1 MRRCSRQTFEQII
14 LLTFKHQ
21 ALQSAVERGADI
33 ISMSWTIE
41 RTDENKSDILA
52 LEQAV
57 QDAANR
63 RILMFCAASDG
74 GAVSDRS
81 FPARSVKGVLFKI
94 GAATEEGSK
103 WKWVGDAT
111 NVDFIFP
118 GHKVVKERYSEAPIQ
133 SCNLLTGSSVATAIA
148 AGLAALILDCVQ
160 RAALHYK
167 DLLDQQRTL
176 NSSRPLSQRDGPET
190 AQDPRDPEV
199 DLQPPQSKAEVDKA
213 IQRAEKVLPEDYDN
227 LKAHD
232 KMYEAF
238 RKIGLTEN
246 KYVKVWDV
254 FQKAPTEAEG
264 KTPEEKIEIVSKI
277 AHRLKGE
284 GYQGQ

>member
-1 MRRCSRQTFEQII
+1 
-14 LLTFKHQ
+14 
-21 ALQSAVERGADI
+21 
-33 ISMSWTIE
+33 MSWTIE
-41 RTDENKSDILA
+41 RTDDNKSDILA

-63 RILMFCAASDG
+63 GILMFCAASDG

-81 FPARSVKGVLFKI
+81 FPARSVKGAVFKI

-111 NVDFIFP
+111 NIDFIFP
-118 GHKVVKERYSEAPIQ
+118 GHKVVKERYTEAPIQ

-148 AGLAALILDCVQ
+148 AGLAALVLDCVQ
-160 RAALHYK
+160 RAALHYE
-167 DLLDQQRTL
+167 DLLLRQKTC
-176 NSSRPLSQRDGPET
+176 NSSGPLSQGDGLQT
-190 AQDPRDPEV
+190 AQNPLDSEV
-199 DLQPPQSKAEVDKA
+199 DSELLTTKADIDAA
-213 IQRAEKVLPEDYDN
+213 IQRAEKVLSEDYKS

-238 RKIGLTEN
+238 RRIGLTED

-254 FQKAPTEAEG
+254 FQKAPAEAKE
-264 KTPEEKIEIVSKI
+264 KMPEERIEIVSRI
-277 AHRLKGE
+277 AQRLKGE
-284 GYQGQ
+284 GFQDQ

>member
-1 MRRCSRQTFEQII
+1 MTFLTLEQ
-14 LLTFKHQ
+14 Q
-21 ALQSAVERGADI
+21 ALQYAVEREADI

-41 RTDENKSDILA
+41 KTDENKSDILA

-63 RILMFCAASDG
+63 NILMFCAASDG

-81 FPARSVKGVLFKI
+81 FPARSGKKEVLFKI

-111 NVDFIFP
+111 NIDFIFP
-118 GHKVVKERYSEAPIQ
+118 GHKVVKERYNEDVRIQ

-148 AGLAALILDCVQ
+148 AGFAALILDCVQ
-160 RAALHYK
+160 RAALHYE
-167 DLLDQQRTL
+167 DLLHEQRTL
-176 NSSRPLSQRDGPET
+176 NSTRPQPQRDGPET
-190 AQDPRDPEV
+190 TLNPRDPDVDPRQQRSKIEV
-199 DLQPPQSKAEVDKA
+199 DEA
-213 IQRAEKVLPEDYDN
+213 IQRAEKVLHEDYDN

-246 KYVKVWDV
+246 KYLKVWDV
-254 FQKAPTEAEG
+254 FHKAPAEAVG

-277 AHRLKGE
+277 AQRLKGE
-284 GYQGQ
+284 GFQDQY

>member
-1 MRRCSRQTFEQII
+1 
-14 LLTFKHQ
+14 
-21 ALQSAVERGADI
+21 
-33 ISMSWTIE
+33 MSWTIE

-57 QDAANR
+57 QVAANK

-74 GAVSDRS
+74 GPVSDRS
-81 FPARSVKGVLFKI
+81 FPARSVKEVLFKI

-111 NVDFIFP
+111 NIDFIFP
-118 GHKVVKERYSEAPIQ
+118 GHKVVKERYTEAPIQ

-160 RAALHYK
+160 RAALHYEG
-167 DLLDQQRTL
+167 LLRQQRKL
-176 NSSRPLSQRDGPET
+176 NSSRPMSQEDSPQT
-190 AQDPRDPEV
+190 AQNPRDPEV
-199 DLQPPQSKAEVDKA
+199 DLEAPKSKVDIDEA
-213 IQRAEKVLPEDYDN
+213 IQRAEKVLHEDYDN

-254 FQKAPTEAEG
+254 FQKAPAEAVG
-264 KTPEEKIEIVSKI
+264 KTAEEKIVIVSRI
-277 AHRLKGE
+277 AQRLKGE
-284 GYQGQ
+284 GFQDQ

>member
-1 MRRCSRQTFEQII
+1 
-14 LLTFKHQ
+14 
-21 ALQSAVERGADI
+21 
-33 ISMSWTIE
+33 MSWTIE

-52 LEQAV
+52 LEEAV
-57 QDAANR
+57 QNAANR
-63 RILMFCAASDG
+63 KILMFCAASDG
-74 GAVSDRS
+74 GAVNDRS

-111 NVDFIFP
+111 HIDFIFP
-118 GHKVVKERYSEAPIQ
+118 GHKVVKERYGEAPIQ
-133 SCNLLTGSSVATAIA
+133 SCSLLTGSSVATAIA

-160 RAALHYK
+160 RAALHYE
-167 DLLDQQRTL
+167 DLLHQQRIF
-176 NSSRPLSQRDGPET
+176 NSSRPLSQGDGET
-190 AQDPRDPEV
+190 PSNPHDPEV
-199 DLQPPQSKAEVDKA
+199 DSKPQMSKVQVDEA
-213 IQRAEKVLPEDYDN
+213 IQRAEKVLGEDYDN

-254 FQKAPTEAEG
+254 FQKAPAEAMG

-277 AHRLKGE
+277 AQRLKGE
-284 GYQGQ
+284 GFQDQ

>member
-1 MRRCSRQTFEQII
+1 
-14 LLTFKHQ
+14 
-21 ALQSAVERGADI
+21 
-33 ISMSWTIE
+33 MSWTIE

-57 QDAANR
+57 QDAANKG
-63 RILMFCAASDG
+63 ILMFCAASDG

-81 FPARSVKGVLFKI
+81 FPARSVKEVLFKI

-111 NVDFIFP
+111 NIDFIFP

-160 RAALHYK
+160 RAALHYE
-167 DLLDQQRTL
+167 DLLYRQRTL
-176 NSSRPLSQRDGPET
+176 NSSRPLSQENGPET
-190 AQDPRDPEV
+190 AQDPRDPKV
-199 DLQPPQSKAEVDKA
+199 NSKLQGEKAEVDEA
-213 IQRAEKVLPEDYDN
+213 IQRAEKVLREDYDN
-227 LKAHD
+227 LKARD

-254 FQKAPTEAEG
+254 FQKAPAEAVG

-277 AHRLKGE
+277 AQRLKGE
-284 GYQGQ
+284 GFHDQYN

>member
-1 MRRCSRQTFEQII
+1 MIFLTFEQ
-14 LLTFKHQ
+14 Q
-21 ALQSAVERGADI
+21 ALQCAVERGADI

-41 RTDENKSDILA
+41 RTDDNKSDILA

-63 RILMFCAASDG
+63 GILMFCAASDG

-81 FPARSVKGVLFKI
+81 FPARSVKGAVFKI

-111 NVDFIFP
+111 NIDFIFP
-118 GHKVVKERYSEAPIQ
+118 GHKVVKERYTEAPIQ

-148 AGLAALILDCVQ
+148 AGLAALVLDCVQ
-160 RAALHYK
+160 RAALHYE
-167 DLLDQQRTL
+167 DLLLRQKTC
-176 NSSRPLSQRDGPET
+176 NSSGPLSQGDGPQT
-190 AQDPRDPEV
+190 AQNPRDSEV
-199 DLQPPQSKAEVDKA
+199 DSELLQTKADIDAA
-213 IQRAEKVLPEDYDN
+213 IQRAEKVLSEDYKN

-232 KMYEAF
+232 KMYAAF
-238 RKIGLTEN
+238 RRIGLTED

-254 FQKAPTEAEG
+254 FQKAPADV
-264 KTPEEKIEIVSKI
+264 KTPEERIEMVSKI
-277 AHRLKGE
+277 AQRLKGE
-284 GYQGQ
+284 GFQDQ

>member
-1 MRRCSRQTFEQII
+1 MIFLTFEQ
-14 LLTFKHQ
+14 Q
-21 ALQSAVERGADI
+21 ALQYAVERGADI

-41 RTDENKSDILA
+41 RTDENKSDIFA

-57 QDAANR
+57 QDAANK

-74 GAVSDRS
+74 GPVSDRS
-81 FPARSVKGVLFKI
+81 FPARSVKEVLFKI

-111 NVDFIFP
+111 HIDFIFP

-148 AGLAALILDCVQ
+148 AGLAALVLDCVQ
-160 RAALHYK
+160 RAALHYE
-167 DLLDQQRTL
+167 DLLEQQRAL
-176 NSSRPLSQRDGPET
+176 NSSRPLSQRDGPQT
-190 AQDPRDPEV
+190 AQNPRDPEV
-199 DLQPPQSKAEVDKA
+199 DLNPPQSKADVDKA
-213 IQRAEKVLPEDYDN
+213 IQRAEKVLREDYVN
-227 LKAHD
+227 LKSHD

-238 RKIGLTEN
+238 RRIGLTEN
-246 KYVKVWDV
+246 NYVKVWDV
-254 FQKAPTEAEG
+254 FQKAPAEAVG

-277 AHRLKGE
+277 AQRLKGE
-284 GYQGQ
+284 GFQDQ

>member
-1 MRRCSRQTFEQII
+1 MIFLTFER
-14 LLTFKHQ
+14 Q
-21 ALQSAVERGADI
+21 ALQYAVERGADI

-57 QDAANR
+57 QDAAKK

-81 FPARSVKGVLFKI
+81 FPASSVKGVLFKI

-111 NVDFIFP
+111 NIDFIFP
-118 GHKVVKERYSEAPIQ
+118 GHKVVKERYTEAPIQ

-160 RAALHYK
+160 RAALHYEG
-167 DLLDQQRTL
+167 LLSQQRTL
-176 NSSRPLSQRDGPET
+176 NSSRPLSQGDGPQT
-190 AQDPRDPEV
+190 AQNPRDPEV
-199 DLQPPQSKAEVDKA
+199 NLEPQKTKVDIDEA
-213 IQRAEKVLPEDYDN
+213 IQRAEKVLHEDYD
-227 LKAHD
+227 
-232 KMYEAF
+232 
-238 RKIGLTEN
+238 
-246 KYVKVWDV
+246 
-254 FQKAPTEAEG
+254 
-264 KTPEEKIEIVSKI
+264 
-277 AHRLKGE
+277 
-284 GYQGQ
+284 